1 MGMTFEAPATIEGG
15 GGFLEEAGTYHVVI
29 NEVLE
34 GQSSKG
40 APIDGI
46 TVTFEVLAGTSKG
59 QESKTKQ
66 ESLFAPSLK
75 DVEKEQKN
83 GSPCMAR
90 KKLGA
95 LLIAT
100 NLMDP
105 AKLGQPINFEPSEM
119 IGRQIVIKFD
129 HQKEMDGEGKYTVE
143 TKYLQISYSDIYHV
157 DDPAVASVPKNADAL
172 SLIPA
177 EHRHDEAWFGWKKRK
192 ANGTPAKREAVAA
205 GNVADDLFD

>member
-83 GSPCMAR
+83 GAPCMAR

-129 HQKEMDGEGKYTVE
+129 HQKEMDK
-143 TKYLQISYSDIYHV
+143 H
-157 DDPAVASVPKNADAL
+157 
-172 SLIPA
+172 
-177 EHRHDEAWFGWKKRK
+177 AWFLDNSNFAYQKVGQKLPNAW
-192 ANGTPAKREAVAA
+192 GPAGECHRI
-205 GNVADDLFD
+205 

>member
-1 MGMTFEAPATIEGG
+1 MGMSFEAPATIEGG
-15 GGFLEEAGTYHVVI
+15 GGFLEEAGQYHVVI

-40 APIDGI
+40 TPIDGI
-46 TVTFEVLAGTSKG
+46 TVTFEVLAGTVKG
-59 QESKTKQ
+59 QESKTRQ

-75 DVEKEQKN
+75 DVEREQRD

-105 AKLGQPINFEPSEM
+105 ANLGKAINFEPSEM
-119 IGRQIVIKFD
+119 VGRQIVIKFEK
-129 HQKEMDGEGKYTVE
+129 QKEQDGEGKYTVE
-143 TKYLQISYSDIYHV
+143 TKYLQISYSDIFHV
-157 DDPAVASVPKNADAL
+157 DDPAVAAVPKNADTL

-177 EHRHDEAWFGWKKRK
+177 DHRHNEAWFAWKKRK
-192 ANGTPAKREAVAA
+192 TNGTPTKREAVAA
-205 GNVADDLFD
+205 GNVADDLFN